1 MINKL
6 SFTLLVSLLL
16 FAGISNA
23 QTKYSAKS
31 HQVLVS
37 GTSNVHDWSSK
48 ATSVTVTADFG
59 LANGNFDKINS
70 ASVKIESKS
79 LKSTKNSDIMDERT
93 YSTLKVEKYPTMTY
107 VVTKIVSSQVAA
119 GESTVTVSGNLTIAG
134 VTKPSDLVLKIKN
147 LPGGDIE
154 VKGSR
159 KVLMSNH
166 GIKPPSFMFGAMKVA
181 DEVTITF
188 DVVLK
193 KS

>member
-1 MINKL
+1 
-6 SFTLLVSLLL
+6 
-16 FAGISNA
+16 
-23 QTKYSAKS
+23 
-31 HQVLVS
+31 
-37 GTSNVHDWSSK
+37 
-48 ATSVTVTADFG
+48 
-59 LANGNFDKINS
+59 
-70 ASVKIESKS
+70 
-79 LKSTKNSDIMDERT
+79 MDERT

-107 VVTKIVSSQVAA
+107 VVTRIVSSQVGA

-147 LPGGDIE
+147 LPGGDIQ